1 MNILNKLKE
10 TAVSVLP
17 VMAIVL
23 FLGFT
28 FVPLEKIMLARFVA
42 GGLLL
47 IIGLTIFLL
56 GVDLGIQPMGERCG
70 AELTKKRSLVL
81 LLGVAFI
88 IGFIVTAAEPDI
100 QVFGDQVRSLFP
112 FVKKISITF
121 VIAGGVGLFI
131 MLGLLRTVLNL
142 SIKWTFFIA
151 YALLF
156 AVSFFTPDSFIGI
169 AFDSGGATTGPM
181 TVPFIMALGLGVS
194 SVRDDNDN
202 SFGLTGV
209 CSVGPVMAALIY
221 AIVLKSGGAFSS
233 SAGAMKE
240 LGEAGEMAA
249 EAGSLITGGFL
260 SQVFSPFGNVA
271 GHVFREAMISI
282 APLFGLFI
290 IFQLLLLKM
299 TKRQV
304 IRIIIGFVYA
314 FIGLTVFLIGVNGG
328 FSQAGAALG
337 QKLGELAV
345 NRGGIWYALLIGTG
359 LALGAIIVCAE
370 PAVWVLSEQVE
381 HVSGGTIKR
390 KALLLF
396 LSVGTAI
403 AIGLSMWRA
412 VTGFNLR
419 YILIPGYVIAMLL
432 MIFCPSLFS
441 GIAFDSGGVA
451 SGPLTSTFVL
461 SFTLGAAASGKGGND
476 SFGVI
481 ALVAMMPLLAIQ
493 IMGIIFKMKQKKTA
507 KVQIDYPV
515 EPDNDTTVQEV
526 PDEL

>member
-28 FVPLEKIMLARFVA
+28 FVPLDKYLLARFVG

-70 AELTKKRSLVL
+70 AELTKKRSLAL
-81 LLGVAFI
+81 LLFVAFI

-100 QVFGDQVRSLFP
+100 QVFGDQVRGIFP
-112 FVKKISITF
+112 FVNKLAITF
-121 VIAGGVGLFI
+121 VIAAGVGLFI

-142 SIKWTFFIA
+142 SLKWTFFIA
-151 YALLF
+151 YTLLF
-156 AVSFFTPDSFIGI
+156 VISLFAPDSFFGI

-194 SVRDDNDN
+194 SVRDDNKN

-209 CSVGPVMAALIY
+209 CSIGPVMAVLIY
-221 AIVLKSGGAFSS
+221 AIVLKMTVVEYPQSGCIETTVNAVGDMVSIQP
-233 SAGAMKE
+233 SAYSTT
-240 LGEAGEMAA
+240 
-249 EAGSLITGGFL
+249 GSIESFA
-260 SQVFSPFGNVA
+260 QIA
-271 GHVFREAMISI
+271 GHVFHESLISI
-282 APLFGLFI
+282 APLFALFVVFQ
-290 IFQLLLLKM
+290 IFLLKM

-304 IRIIIGFVYA
+304 IRIIIGFIYA
-314 FIGLTVFLIGVNGG
+314 FIGLTVFLIGVNCG
-328 FSQAGAALG
+328 FSQAGAELG
-337 QKLGELAV
+337 QKLGAFAV
-345 NRGGIWYALLIGTG
+345 ERGGIWYFILILTG
-359 LALGAIIVCAE
+359 LLLGAIIVCAE

-381 HVSGGTIKR
+381 SVSGGTIKR
-390 KALLLF
+390 KVLLIF

-403 AIGLSMWRA
+403 AISLAMLRA
-412 VTGFNLR
+412 VTGFNLK
-419 YILIPGYVIAMLL
+419 YIIIPGYIISMALML
-432 MIFCPSLFS
+432 FCPSMFS

-493 IMGIIFKMKQKKTA
+493 IMGIIFKMKQRTA
-507 KVQIDYPV
+507 NKDYRVKPG
-515 EPDNDTTVQEV
+515 NDTDVEAEN
-526 PDEL
+526 EL

>member
-23 FLGFT
+23 FLGLT
-28 FVPLEKIMLARFVA
+28 FVPLDKYLLARFIA

-70 AELTKKRSLVL
+70 AELTKKRSLAL
-81 LLGVAFI
+81 LLFVAFI

-100 QVFGDQVRSLFP
+100 QVFGDQVRSIFP
-112 FVKKISITF
+112 VVNKITITF
-121 VIAGGVGLFI
+121 VIAAGVGLFI

-142 SIKWTFFIA
+142 SLKWTFFIA
-151 YALLF
+151 YTILF
-156 AVSFFTPDSFIGI
+156 IVSIFAPESFFGI

-194 SVRDDNDN
+194 SVRDDNN
-202 SFGLTGV
+202 NKFGLTGV
-209 CSVGPVMAALIY
+209 CSIGPVMAVLIY
-221 AIVLKSGGAFSS
+221 AAVIKSAIGTVVEPVESQSLNDLTKFADANLPLFSD
-233 SAGAMKE
+233 
-240 LGEAGEMAA
+240 
-249 EAGSLITGGFL
+249 F
-260 SQVFSPFGNVA
+260 SQIA
-271 GHVFREAMISI
+271 GHVFRESLISI
-282 APLFGLFI
+282 APLFTLFVVFQ
-290 IFQLLLLKM
+290 IFLLKM

-314 FIGLTVFLIGVNGG
+314 FIGLTVFLIGVNAG
-328 FSQAGAALG
+328 FSQAGAELG
-337 QKLGELAV
+337 QKLGSLAV
-345 NRGGIWYALLIGTG
+345 ERGGAWYVLLIITG
-359 LALGAIIVCAE
+359 LVLGAIIVCAE

-381 HVSGGTIKR
+381 SVSGGTIKR
-390 KALLLF
+390 KVLLVF
-396 LSVGTAI
+396 LSVGTAVAI
-403 AIGLSMWRA
+403 ALAMLRA
-412 VTGFNLR
+412 ISGFNLK
-419 YILIPGYVIAMLL
+419 YILIPGYILSMIL
-432 MIFCPSLFS
+432 MIFSPSLFS

-493 IMGIIFKMKQKKTA
+493 IMGIIFKIKQNKSIKS
-507 KVQIDYPV
+507 QPV
-515 EPDNDTTVQEV
+515 ENTEEAA
-526 PDEL
+526 DEL

>member
-1 MNILNKLKE
+1 MNILNKFKE

-23 FLGFT
+23 LLGLT
-28 FVPLEKIMLARFVA
+28 IVPIEKMMLVRFVI
-42 GGLLL
+42 GGILL

-70 AELTKKRSLVL
+70 AELTKKRSLPL
-81 LLGVAFI
+81 LLIVAFI

-100 QVFGDQVRSLFP
+100 QVFGDQVRGVFP
-112 FVKKISITF
+112 FVNKSAITF
-121 VIAGGVGLFI
+121 VIAAGVGLFI
-131 MLGLLRTVLNL
+131 MIGLLRTVLNL
-142 SIKWTFFIA
+142 SIKWTFFIS
-151 YALLF
+151 YAILF
-156 AVSFFTPDSFIGI
+156 GIAMFAPDSFMGI

-209 CSVGPVMAALIY
+209 CSVGPVMAVIIY
-221 AIVLKSGGAFSS
+221 AIALKIGGAFEN
-233 SAGAMKE
+233 SAQVLETTAESAESVISIGTTFVHVLKE
-240 LGEAGEMAA
+240 
-249 EAGSLITGGFL
+249 SL
-260 SQVFSPFGNVA
+260 
-271 GHVFREAMISI
+271 ISI

-290 IFQLLLLKM
+290 VFQIFLLKM

-304 IRIIIGFVYA
+304 VRIIIGFVYA
-314 FIGLTVFLIGVNGG
+314 FIGLTIFLVGVNSG
-328 FSQAGAALG
+328 FMQAGAALG
-337 QKLGELAV
+337 QTLGSLAITK
-345 NRGGIWYALLIGTG
+345 GGGWYVLLIGTG
-359 LALGAIIVCAE
+359 FVLGAIIVCAE

-381 HVSGGTIKR
+381 TVSGGTIKR
-390 KALLLF
+390 KVLLVF

-403 AIGLSMWRA
+403 AIGIAMCRA
-412 VTGFNLR
+412 VIGFNLKWV
-419 YILIPGYVIAMLL
+419 LIPGYIIAMIL
-432 MIFCPSLFS
+432 MIFSPSLFS

-461 SFTLGAAASGKGGND
+461 SFTLGAASGGSGGSD

-493 IMGIIFKMKQKKTA
+493 IMGIIFKLKQKNNGGA
-507 KVQIDYPV
+507 K
-515 EPDNDTTVQEV
+515 
-526 PDEL
+526 

>member
-1 MNILNKLKE
+1 MNILNKFKE

-23 FLGFT
+23 LLGLT
-28 FVPLEKIMLARFVA
+28 IVPIEKMMLVRFVI
-42 GGLLL
+42 GGILL

-70 AELTKKRSLVL
+70 AELTKKRSLPL
-81 LLGVAFI
+81 LLIVAFI

-100 QVFGDQVRSLFP
+100 QVFGDQVRGVFS
-112 FVKKISITF
+112 FVNKSAITF
-121 VIAGGVGLFI
+121 VIAAGVGLFI
-131 MLGLLRTVLNL
+131 MIGLLRTVLNL
-142 SIKWTFFIA
+142 SIKWTFFIS
-151 YALLF
+151 YAILF
-156 AVSFFTPDSFIGI
+156 GIAMFAPDSFIGI

-209 CSVGPVMAALIY
+209 CSVGPVMAVIIY
-221 AIVLKSGGAFSS
+221 AIALKIGGAFENSTQVLETTAE
-233 SAGAMKE
+233 SAESVISFGTTIVHVLKE
-240 LGEAGEMAA
+240 
-249 EAGSLITGGFL
+249 SL
-260 SQVFSPFGNVA
+260 
-271 GHVFREAMISI
+271 ISI

-290 IFQLLLLKM
+290 VFQIFLLKM

-304 IRIIIGFVYA
+304 VRIIIGFIYA
-314 FIGLTVFLIGVNGG
+314 FIGLTIFLVGVNSG
-328 FSQAGAALG
+328 FMQAGAALG
-337 QKLGELAV
+337 QTLGSLAV
-345 NRGGIWYALLIGTG
+345 TNGGGWYVLLIGTG
-359 LALGAIIVCAE
+359 FVLGAIIVCAE

-381 HVSGGTIKR
+381 TVSGGTIKR
-390 KALLLF
+390 KVLLVF

-403 AIGLSMWRA
+403 AIGIAMCRA
-412 VTGFNLR
+412 VIGFNLKWV
-419 YILIPGYVIAMLL
+419 LIPGYIIAMVL
-432 MIFCPSLFS
+432 MIFSPSLFS

-461 SFTLGAAASGKGGND
+461 SFTLGAASGGSGGSD

-493 IMGIIFKMKQKKTA
+493 IMGIIFKLKQKNNGGA
-507 KVQIDYPV
+507 K
-515 EPDNDTTVQEV
+515 
-526 PDEL
+526 